1 MAGGMG
7 KQELQEVCIFGNL
20 LNTLLTRQ
28 FIIYFEIVW
37 SKLRILR
44 FLNENK
50 LWVMNNCLLFLLLQ
64 GLEVIESTNL
74 KYFSKEM
81 TAEFFALKGMFLA
94 YIGRYD

>member
-7 KQELQEVCIFGNL
+7 KQELQEVCIFCNL

-37 SKLRILR
+37 SKLRIPR

-50 LWVMNNCLLFLLLQ
+50 IMSY
-64 GLEVIESTNL
+64 E
-74 KYFSKEM
+74 
-81 TAEFFALKGMFLA
+81 
-94 YIGRYD
+94 

>member
-7 KQELQEVCIFGNL
+7 KQELQEVCISCNL

-37 SKLRILR
+37 SKLRIPR

-50 LWVMNNCLLFLLLQ
+50 IMSY
-64 GLEVIESTNL
+64 E
-74 KYFSKEM
+74 
-81 TAEFFALKGMFLA
+81 
-94 YIGRYD
+94 